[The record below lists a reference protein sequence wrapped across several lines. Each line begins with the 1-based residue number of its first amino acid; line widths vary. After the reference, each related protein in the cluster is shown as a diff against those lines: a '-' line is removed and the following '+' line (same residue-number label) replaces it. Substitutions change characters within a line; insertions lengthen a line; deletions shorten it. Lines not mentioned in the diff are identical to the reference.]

1 MQKRNVKYYYSRR
14 CDVRGGGKN
23 GGSLCSTLH
32 LREECDWMNI
42 VDNVGGNMYALVEA
56 SGKDEVYN
64 LMSKKDEVQ
73 FMFNMV
79 AGGKGGIN
87 HISKKA
93 GKLLEDKVLLLKAR
107 DQLKL
112 ACEKKKRDLEQQK
125 RPLDEM
131 ESLLNRE
138 FGVLVDD
145 LETIRL
151 IYLMRFLIK
160 WKNQQQKRSHLS
172 NK

>member
-1 MQKRNVKYYYSRR
+1 M
-14 CDVRGGGKN
+14 
-23 GGSLCSTLH
+23 H
-32 LREECDWMNI
+32 
-42 VDNVGGNMYALVEA
+42 ALVEA

-112 ACEKKKRDLEQQK
+112 ACEKKKRDLEQQ
-125 RPLDEM
+125 
-131 ESLLNRE
+131 
-138 FGVLVDD
+138 
-145 LETIRL
+145 
-151 IYLMRFLIK
+151 
-160 WKNQQQKRSHLS
+160 
-172 NK
+172 